1 MAELILRAEPRTILG
16 KKVKQLRRNGR
27 IPAVVYGPVLSE
39 TISVSVDAREF
50 DRFYHRAGHATL
62 FTLKWEGGEQAVVIR
77 DVQMEPVK
85 QIPIH
90 ADFFAP
96 NLRVVLTASV
106 PINFHNEPEVTNAI
120 LTHNLN
126 ELQVSALPAEI
137 PQHIEVDLSG
147 MTAVGDSVRAG
158 DVSLPGG
165 VTLITPEDE
174 IIAILSGAA
183 AEEEP
188 TEVEAADEEAAEG
201 VAEEGAE
208 AGAETSGES
217 ESDES

>member
-39 TISVSVDAREF
+39 TVSVSVDSREF

-77 DVQMEPVK
+77 DVQMDPVR

-106 PINFHNEPEVTNAI
+106 PINFHNEPEITDAI

-137 PQHIEVDLSG
+137 PQHIEVDLSS

-158 DVSLPGG
+158 DVSLPAG

-174 IIAILSGAA
+174 IIAILSGVAA
-183 AEEEP
+183 AEEPE
-188 TEVEAADEEAAEG
+188 EVEAADEEAAEA
-201 VAEEGAE
+201 VAEVGAE
-208 AGAETSGES
+208 ADSETSGES
-217 ESDES
+217 ESGES

>member
-27 IPAVVYGPVLSE
+27 IPAVVYGPVLSD
-39 TISVSVDAREF
+39 TISVSVDTREF
-50 DRFYHRAGHATL
+50 ERFYHRAGHATL

-77 DVQMEPVK
+77 DVQVDPVK
-85 QIPIH
+85 HTPIH

-106 PINFHNEPEVTNAI
+106 PITFQNEPEVAGAT

-137 PQHIEVDLSG
+137 PQHIDVDLSG
-147 MTAVGDSVRAG
+147 LAEVGDSVRAG
-158 DVSLPGG
+158 DVTLPQG
-165 VTLITPEDE
+165 VTLVTPEDE
-174 IIAILSGAA
+174 ILANLSAVA
-183 AEEEP
+183 VEP
-188 TEVEAADEEAAEG
+188 EPEEVEAADEEAAEA

-208 AGAETSGES
+208 AEAEPAGES
-217 ESDES
+217 ESNES

>member
-16 KKVKQLRRNGR
+16 KKVKQLRRIGR
-27 IPAVVYGPVLSE
+27 VPAVVYGPVLSE

-77 DVQMEPVK
+77 DVQMDPVK
-85 QIPIH
+85 QTPIH

-106 PINFHNEPEVTNAI
+106 PINFNNEPEITNAI

-137 PQHIEVDLSG
+137 PQHVEVDLSG

-158 DVSLPGG
+158 DVTLPTG

-174 IIAILSGAA
+174 ILAILSGVAA
-183 AEEEP
+183 AEEPE
-188 TEVEAADEEAAEG
+188 EVEAADEEAAEA
-201 VAEEGAE
+201 VAEGGAAAD
-208 AGAETSGES
+208 AGS

>member
-39 TISVSVDAREF
+39 TVSVSVDSREF

-77 DVQMEPVK
+77 DVQMDPVR

-106 PINFHNEPEVTNAI
+106 PINFHNEPEITDAI

-137 PQHIEVDLSG
+137 PQHIEVDLSS

-158 DVSLPGG
+158 DVSLPAG

-174 IIAILSGAA
+174 IIAILSGVAA
-183 AEEEP
+183 AEEPE
-188 TEVEAADEEAAEG
+188 EVEVSDEEAVEA

-208 AGAETSGES
+208 ADSETSGES
-217 ESDES
+217 ESGES

>member
-16 KKVKQLRRNGR
+16 KKVKQLRRIGR
-27 IPAVVYGPVLSE
+27 VPAVVYGPVLSE

-77 DVQMEPVK
+77 DVQMDPVK

-96 NLRVVLTASV
+96 NLLVVLTASV
-106 PINFHNEPEVTNAI
+106 PINYHNEPEITDAI

-137 PQHIEVDLSG
+137 PQHIEVDLSS

-158 DVSLPGG
+158 DVTLPVG

-174 IIAILSGAA
+174 ILAILSGVAA
-183 AEEEP
+183 VEEP
-188 TEVEAADEEAAEG
+188 EEVEAADEEAAEA
-201 VAEEGAE
+201 VAEDGAA
-208 AGAETSGES
+208 AGAESGADS
-217 ESDES
+217 GSDES

>member
-39 TISVSVDAREF
+39 TVSVSVDSREF

-62 FTLKWEGGEQAVVIR
+62 FTLRWEGGEQAVVIR
-77 DVQMEPVK
+77 DVQMDPVR

-106 PINFHNEPEVTNAI
+106 PINFHNEPEITDAI

-137 PQHIEVDLSG
+137 PQHIEVDLSS
-147 MTAVGDSVRAG
+147 MTAVGESVRAG
-158 DVSLPGG
+158 DVSLPAG

-174 IIAILSGAA
+174 IIAILSGVAA
-183 AEEEP
+183 AEEPE
-188 TEVEAADEEAAEG
+188 EVEVSDEEAAEA

-208 AGAETSGES
+208 AEAETSGES

>member
-39 TISVSVDAREF
+39 TVSVSVDAREF
-50 DRFYHRAGHATL
+50 DRFYYRAGHATL

-77 DVQMEPVK
+77 DVQMDPVK

-96 NLRVVLTASV
+96 NLRVALTASV
-106 PINFHNEPEVTNAI
+106 PINYHNEPEITDAI

-137 PQHIEVDLSG
+137 PQHIEVDLSSLA
-147 MTAVGDSVRAG
+147 AVGDSVRAG
-158 DVSLPGG
+158 DVTLPNG
-165 VTLITPEDE
+165 VTLVTPEDE
-174 IIAILSGAA
+174 ILAILSGVAV
-183 AEEEP
+183 EEEP
-188 TEVEAADEEAAEG
+188 EEVEAADEEAAEA

-208 AGAETSGES
+208 AEAESGGES
-217 ESDES
+217 ESGES

>member
-16 KKVKQLRRNGR
+16 KKVKQLRRIGR
-27 IPAVVYGPVLSE
+27 VPAVVYGPVLSE

-77 DVQMEPVK
+77 DVQMDPVK

-106 PINFHNEPEVTNAI
+106 PINYHNEPEITDAI

-137 PQHIEVDLSG
+137 PQHIEVDLSS

-158 DVSLPGG
+158 DVSLPAG
-165 VTLITPEDE
+165 VSLITPEDE
-174 IIAILSGAA
+174 ILAILSGVAA
-183 AEEEP
+183 VEEP
-188 TEVEAADEEAAEG
+188 EEVEAADEEAAEA
-201 VAEEGAE
+201 VAEEGA
-208 AGAETSGES
+208 ATES

>member
-39 TISVSVDAREF
+39 TVSVSVDSREF

-77 DVQMEPVK
+77 DVQMDPVR

-106 PINFHNEPEVTNAI
+106 PINFHNEPEITDAI

-137 PQHIEVDLSG
+137 PQHIEVDLSS

-158 DVSLPGG
+158 DVSLPAG
-165 VTLITPEDE
+165 VTLITSEDE
-174 IIAILSGAA
+174 IIAILSGVAA
-183 AEEEP
+183 AEEPE
-188 TEVEAADEEAAEG
+188 EVEVSDEEAAEA

-208 AGAETSGES
+208 ADSETSGES
-217 ESDES
+217 GSDES